1 MRKWMAVAAVAVL
14 ATVGAVVLAQSGDD
28 EPTPTPAP
36 PTTVAPTPPSTTIP
50 VPYDPETGV
59 VGTIPPVDPNVG
71 EGILSSGGT

>member
-28 EPTPTPAP
+28 KETPPEP
-36 PTTVAPTPPSTTIP
+36 PTTLAPAPPSTTIP
-50 VPYDPETGV
+50 VPYDPDTGV
-59 VGTIPPVDPNVG
+59 VGTIPPVDPNAG